1 MWNNAFMT
9 SEAYIVDLVRTP
21 MGRGKAGSSLSGVH
35 PVDLG
40 AAPVKALIERN
51 KLDPK
56 FIDDLIYGCVT
67 PIAEQSMNIARLIA
81 LLALTENVPGIQ
93 INRMCSSGLQ
103 AVDFAAQGIKAN
115 DYELLI
121 AGGVEH
127 MGRVP
132 MGMDSLP
139 LPSSANQG
147 SSLSDSYLAKYP
159 VKSMG
164 QSAELIA
171 EKWGF
176 SRTELDTFSAESHK
190 KAFNAASSGYFDNEI
205 IGVETKDFGV
215 VLKDE
220 GIRPEIDLAKM
231 ATLPTPFKDGGVI
244 SPANASQ
251 ITDGASAVLLASESA
266 LKKYNLKPRARILKT
281 YVCGSDPVMQLTG
294 PIPAVRELFKRTGL
308 SMADIDLVEVN
319 EAFASVV
326 LACVKELEIPLDK
339 LNVNGG
345 AIALGHPLGC
355 SGARILTTLVNE
367 LERRKLKRGLITMCV
382 GFGQG
387 IATIVELI

>member
-1 MWNNAFMT
+1 MWNNKIM
-9 SEAYIVDLVRTP
+9 SNEAYIVDLVRTP
-21 MGRGKAGSSLSGVH
+21 MGRGKAGSSLSSVH
-35 PVDLG
+35 PLDLG

-51 KLDPK
+51 QLNPAL
-56 FIDDLIYGCVT
+56 IDDLIFGCVT

-81 LLALTENVPGIQ
+81 LLALAESVPGIQ

-103 AVDFAAQGIKAN
+103 AVDFAAQGIKSGTY
-115 DYELLI
+115 DLVL

-147 SSLSDSYLAKYP
+147 SSLADSYLAKYP

-164 QSAELIA
+164 ESAELIA
-171 EKWGF
+171 EKWNL
-176 SRTELDTFSAESHK
+176 SRTELDKFSAESHK
-190 KAFNAASSGYFDNEI
+190 KAFNAASNGYFNNEI
-205 IGVETKDFGV
+205 IGVETKDFGL

-244 SPANASQ
+244 SPGNASQ
-251 ITDGASAVLLASESA
+251 ITDGAAAVLLASEKA
-266 LKKYNLKPRARILKT
+266 LKQHNLKPRARILRS

-294 PIPAVRELFKRTGL
+294 PIPAVQELFKRTGL
-308 SMADIDLVEVN
+308 SMADMDLIEVN

-326 LACVKELEIPLDK
+326 LACVQELNIPLEK

-355 SGARILTTLVNE
+355 SGARILSTMVNE
-367 LERRKLKRGLITMCV
+367 LERRKLKRGLITMCI

-387 IATIVELI
+387 IASIVELI

>member
-1 MWNNAFMT
+1 MET
-9 SEAYIVDLVRTP
+9 AYIVDLVRTP
-21 MGRGKAGSSLSGVH
+21 MGRGKAGASLSSVH

-51 KLDPK
+51 KLK
-56 FIDDLIYGCVT
+56 AECIDDLIYGCVT
-67 PIAEQSMNIARLIA
+67 PIAEQSMNIARLISLIA
-81 LLALTENVPGIQ
+81 LSENVPGIQ

-103 AVDFAAQGIKAN
+103 AVDFAIQGVKAA
-115 DYELLI
+115 DYDLVI

-147 SSLSDSYLAKYP
+147 SSLADSYLAKYP

-164 QSAELIA
+164 DSAELIA

-176 SRTELDTFSAESHK
+176 SRRELDSFSAESHK
-190 KAFNAASSGYFDNEI
+190 KAHRAASSGYFNNEI
-205 IGVETKDFGV
+205 IGVMTRDLGLV
-215 VLKDE
+215 SADE

-266 LKKYNLKPRARILKT
+266 LKKYNLKPRARILKS

-326 LACVKELEIPLDK
+326 LACVKELEIPLENH
-339 LNVNGG
+339 NVNSGV
-345 AIALGHPLGC
+345 IALGYPLGC
-355 SGARILTTLVNE
+355 SGARILTTLENE
-367 LERRKLKRGLITMCV
+367 LERRKLKRGQITMCL

-387 IATIVELI
+387 IATIVEQV

>member
-1 MWNNAFMT
+1 MET
-9 SEAYIVDLVRTP
+9 AYIVDLVRTP
-21 MGRGKAGSSLSGVH
+21 MGRGKTGASLSSVH

-51 KLDPK
+51 KLK
-56 FIDDLIYGCVT
+56 AECIDDLIYGCVT
-67 PIAEQSMNIARLIA
+67 PIAEQGMNIARLISLIA
-81 LLALTENVPGIQ
+81 LSENVPGIQ

-103 AVDFAAQGIKAN
+103 AVDFAIQGVKAA
-115 DYELLI
+115 DYDLVI

-147 SSLSDSYLAKYP
+147 SSLADSYLAKYP

-164 QSAELIA
+164 DSAELIA

-176 SRTELDTFSAESHK
+176 SRRELDSFSAESHK
-190 KAFNAASSGYFDNEI
+190 KAHRAASSGYFNNEI
-205 IGVETKDFGV
+205 IGVMTRDLGLV
-215 VLKDE
+215 SADE
-220 GIRPEIDLAKM
+220 GIRAEIDLDKM
-231 ATLPTPFKDGGVI
+231 ALLPTPFKDGGLI
-244 SPANASQ
+244 SPGNASQ
-251 ITDGASAVLLASESA
+251 ITDGAAAVLIASEDA

-294 PIPAVRELFKRTGL
+294 PIPAVRELFKKTGL
-308 SMADIDLVEVN
+308 SMADMDLIEVN

-326 LACVKELEIPLDK
+326 LACVKELDIPLDK

-355 SGARILTTLVNE
+355 SGARILCTLVNE

-387 IATIVELI
+387 IASVVELV